1 MIENTMIENAMQAGR
16 NALQAL
22 YTDTA
27 DVYRV
32 DEESGTIGFQ
42 LLHSGIPCHLSLN
55 TKPVLIQGEQLA
67 QAQSQYTLYCA
78 PETDI
83 QEGDRLKVTHKGE
96 TAAYDV
102 GAVFTYDLN
111 KLCRCTKR
119 GVL

>member
-1 MIENTMIENAMQAGR
+1 MIEAAFRTGR

-22 YTDTA
+22 YTDSA

-32 DEESGTIGFQ
+32 DEESGTIDFQ
-42 LLHSGIPCHLSLN
+42 LLHSGILCHLSLN
-55 TKPVLIQGEQLA
+55 TKPVLIQGEQVA
-67 QAQSQYTLYCA
+67 QAQSQYTLYCS

-83 QEGDRLKVTHKGE
+83 QEGDRLKVTHKEE

-102 GAVFTYDLN
+102 GAVFVYDLN

>member
-1 MIENTMIENAMQAGR
+1 MIEAAFKTGR
-16 NALQAL
+16 KALQAL

-32 DEESGTIGFQ
+32 DEESGTVDFE
-42 LLHSGIPCHLSLN
+42 LLHSGIPCHLSLD
-55 TKPVLIQGEQLA
+55 TKPVLIQGEQVA
-67 QAQSQYTLYCA
+67 QAQSQYTLYCS

-83 QEGDRLKVTHKGE
+83 QEGDRLKVTHKGKLGE
-96 TAAYDV
+96 YNV
-102 GAVFTYDLN
+102 GAVFTYGLN

>member
-1 MIENTMIENAMQAGR
+1 MIENAMQAGR

-32 DEESGTIGFQ
+32 DEESGTVDFE
-42 LLHSGIPCHLSLN
+42 LLHSGIPCHLSPDA
-55 TKPVLIQGEQLA
+55 TPVLTQGEQAA

-83 QEGDRLKVTHKGE
+83 QEGDRLKVTHQGE
-96 TAAYDV
+96 TVECDA